1 MKLPCGV
8 RWLVLCLSFLA
19 FLGAG
24 APVRAQVE
32 DKVCQLCHA
41 EVKADP
47 AVRSSHA
54 GLSCTECHVDLLAWN
69 PDEESD
75 HPEKLAKVA
84 CAVCHSDQVA
94 AAKAGVH
101 RDCKGC
107 HGIPH
112 FQPLLETRTREQN
125 AIAFSEACTKCH
137 EPAGEEWKGSAHH
150 SALAQG
156 KAGAPGCVDCH
167 GSHAIVPKTDRSSP
181 IYPLNLPATCEKCH
195 SGGAEAGKTAPG
207 GERIDQY
214 EAGVHGRALRK
225 DGLIVSA
232 TCASCHGGHDVLP
245 ASDPKS
251 EVARRNIPTTCG
263 ACHVGIL
270 ETYLGGVHGEAF
282 TTGSADVPVCTD
294 CHSEHGISATDSA
307 ASHVS
312 PKLVAETCARC
323 HGDDEFVKSHGL
335 KSGVRASWGS
345 SYHGIASSLGAEGA
359 ANCASCH
366 GFHDIFP
373 SEDTRSPIHV
383 ANLDRTCGACHSNAS
398 AAFARVPVHSTI
410 DAASNPVPYWV
421 KTIYTWL
428 VVAVIGAF
436 VLFILLDL
444 FGRLRLKLGW
454 GPHETHHVDPLEW
467 PDEDRLVAPGEKFL
481 RMALHGRL
489 QHAVLVS
496 SFLLLVVTG
505 VPVFLHDLGL
515 MQSVIDLEG
524 GYILRS
530 QLHRIGA
537 IGLIGL
543 SLWHLA
549 VLALSPKAR
558 RWAWSMMFR
567 PRDVLD
573 FAQEMNFNLG
583 IGRWLERRALLR
595 PLFARWP
602 ELAGVERPC
611 RGRYGLV
618 EKLEY
623 GAVVWGNIVMIATGF
638 ILWRPDWFLD
648 WMPSWTFDVSRVV
661 HGFEATLAFL
671 AIIIW
676 HMYHVQMRPGLFLR
690 NGVWFHGKMTREE
703 LRHHHPGE
711 YLAILE
717 RRRVARAAEAAASGT
732 PPPAA
737 AQARKPAVAPASAP
751 PRAPHT

>member
-1 MKLPCGV
+1 
-8 RWLVLCLSFLA
+8 
-19 FLGAG
+19 
-24 APVRAQVE
+24 
-32 DKVCQLCHA
+32 VC
-41 EVKADP
+41 
-47 AVRSSHA
+47 
-54 GLSCTECHVDLLAWN
+54 
-69 PDEESD
+69 
-75 HPEKLAKVA
+75 
-84 CAVCHSDQVA
+84 
-94 AAKAGVH
+94 
-101 RDCKGC
+101 
-107 HGIPH
+107 
-112 FQPLLETRTREQN
+112 
-125 AIAFSEACTKCH
+125 
-137 EPAGEEWKGSAHH
+137 
-150 SALAQG
+150 
-156 KAGAPGCVDCH
+156 
-167 GSHAIVPKTDRSSP
+167 
-181 IYPLNLPATCEKCH
+181 
-195 SGGAEAGKTAPG
+195 TA
-207 GERIDQY
+207 
-214 EAGVHGRALRK
+214 RALRK

-251 EVARRNIPTTCG
+251 DVARRNIPTTCG

-335 KSGVRASWGS
+335 KKGVRASWGS

-530 QLHRIGA
+530 QMHRIGA

-549 VLALSPKAR
+549 VLALNPKAR

-583 IGRWLERRALLR
+583 IGRWLERRAILR

-676 HMYHVQMRPGLFLR
+676 HMYHVQMRPGLFLK

-732 PPPAA
+732 PAAGRCPGPQACGAARERSAACAAHLNQKGGARSWSLAGRRSRTDRRPCSSRRASGTSPARA
-737 AQARKPAVAPASAP
+737 ARLCRPMKTALHFALLLPLAACATAPVEPADSQFISLSKGTLSGITTPGVHVAGDAVSWKALWADHARVLMPAPALPSVDFARHVVVFAAGGSRPSAGYALSVQRVHPEDGKLVVEARESAP
-751 PRAPHT
+751 GTGTLQAQVVTNPYEIVLVPRTKLELVLRVLH